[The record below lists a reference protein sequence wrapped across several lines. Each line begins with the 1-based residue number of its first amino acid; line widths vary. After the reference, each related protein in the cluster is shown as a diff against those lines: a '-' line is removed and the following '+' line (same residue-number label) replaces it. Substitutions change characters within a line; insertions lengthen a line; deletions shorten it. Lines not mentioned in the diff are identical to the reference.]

1 MDIKLKLTKNE
12 IELLIDALEVKLD
25 VMFQDGKS
33 DADKHDYG
41 MLYVKLESILEKS
54 LTWQTNT

>member
-1 MDIKLKLTKNE
+1 MKIELKLTKKE

-25 VMFQDGKS
+25 VMFQEGKS

-41 MLYVKLESILEKS
+41 MLYVQLESILEKS
-54 LTWQTNT
+54 LT

>member
-1 MDIKLKLTKNE
+1 MNIELKLTKNE

-33 DADKHDYG
+33 DADKYDYG
-41 MLYVKLESILEKS
+41 MLYVKLERILEKN
-54 LTWQTNT
+54 LT

>member
-1 MDIKLKLTKNE
+1 MNIKLKLTKNE

-54 LTWQTNT
+54 LTW